1 MPTVFVTGAG
11 RGLGLEFAKQYAAD
25 GWRIIATV
33 RDPKK
38 ASALQTLGSAVAV
51 HRLDVRDF
59 KATAELGRELAREA
73 IDVAIANAGVSPGH
87 KVSIADVEEDAWL
100 ETFAVNSVAPMAL
113 AGALLPALKRGE
125 EKKLI
130 AITSRMGS
138 IGENTAGGSYPYRAS
153 KAALNAAWHSLAN
166 DHREVIAVVL
176 HPGWVRTDMGG
187 SGAPVGPKESIA
199 GMRRVIAKLTAK
211 DSGRFFDFEGKE
223 LPW

>member
-11 RGLGLEFAKQYAAD
+11 RGLGLEFAKQYVAD
-25 GWRIIATV
+25 GWQVIATV

-38 ASALQTLGSAVAV
+38 AGALQALGSSVTV

-87 KVSIADVEEDAWL
+87 KVSIADVDEDAWL
-100 ETFAVNSVAPMAL
+100 DTFAVNSVAPMAL
-113 AGALLPALKRGE
+113 AGALLQALKRGS

-138 IGENTAGGSYPYRAS
+138 IAENTAGGSYPYRAS

-187 SGAPVGPKESIA
+187 SGAPVGPKESIT
-199 GMRRVIAKLTAK
+199 GMRRVIAKLK
-211 DSGRFFDFEGKE
+211 PSDSGCFFDFEGKE

>member
-1 MPTVFVTGAG
+1 MPTVLVTGAG

-25 GWRIIATV
+25 GWRVIATV

-38 ASALQTLGSAVAV
+38 AGALQALGDAITV

-73 IDVAIANAGVSPGH
+73 IDVVIANAGISPGH
-87 KVSIADVEEDAWL
+87 KVSIAEIDEDAWL

-125 EKKLI
+125 AKKLV
-130 AITSRMGS
+130 AISSRMGS
-138 IGENTAGGSYPYRAS
+138 IAENTAGGSYPYRAS

-166 DHREVIAVVL
+166 DHREVIAVVV

-187 SGAPVGPKESIA
+187 SGAPVGPTESIT
-199 GMRRVIAKLTAK
+199 GMRRVIAQLKPS

>member
-1 MPTVFVTGAG
+1 MPTVLVTGAG
-11 RGLGLEFAKQYAAD
+11 RGLGLEFAKQYSAD
-25 GWRIIATV
+25 GWHVHATV

-38 ASALQTLGSAVAV
+38 AGALQALGSAVAV

-59 KATAELGRELAREA
+59 KATATLGRELAREA
-73 IDVAIANAGVSPGH
+73 IDVVIANAGVSPGH
-87 KVSIADVEEDAWL
+87 RISLTEIDEDAWL
-100 ETFAVNSVAPMAL
+100 DTFAVNSVAPMAI

-125 EKKLI
+125 GKKLI

-138 IGENTAGGSYPYRAS
+138 IGDNTGGGSYAYRAS

-187 SGAPVGPKESIA
+187 SSAPVAPRDSIA
-199 GMRRVIAKLTAK
+199 GMRRVIAKLKPA
-211 DSGRFFDFEGKE
+211 DSGKFFDFQDAEI
-223 LPW
+223 PW

>member
-1 MPTVFVTGAG
+1 MPTVLVTGAS

-25 GWRIIATV
+25 GWRVIATV
-33 RDPKK
+33 RDPKR
-38 ASALQTLGSAVAV
+38 AGSLQALGSAVTV

-59 KATAELGRELAREA
+59 MATAELGRELAREA
-73 IDVAIANAGVSPGH
+73 IDVAIANAGISPGH
-87 KVSIADVEEDAWL
+87 KISIADIDEDAWL
-100 ETFAVNSVAPMAL
+100 DTFAVNSVAPMAL
-113 AGALLPALKRGE
+113 AGALLPALKRGAG
-125 EKKLI
+125 KKLI

-138 IGENTAGGSYPYRAS
+138 IAENTAGGSYPYRAS

-199 GMRRVIAKLTAK
+199 GMRRVIARLKPS
-211 DSGRFFDFEGKE
+211 DSGCFFDFEGKE

>member
-1 MPTVFVTGAG
+1 MPTVFITGAG
-11 RGLGLEFAKQYAAD
+11 RGLGLEFAKQYASD
-25 GWRIIATV
+25 GWRVHATV

-38 ASALQTLGSAVAV
+38 ADALQTLGSAVTV

-59 KATAELGRELAREA
+59 KATAELGREIAREA
-73 IDVAIANAGVSPGH
+73 IDVAIANAGISPGH
-87 KVSIADVEEDAWL
+87 KVSIAEIDEDAWL
-100 ETFAVNSVAPMAL
+100 DTFAVNSVAPMAV

-125 EKKLI
+125 GKKLI

-138 IGENTAGGSYPYRAS
+138 IAENTAGGSYPYRAS

-187 SGAPVGPKESIA
+187 SSAPVGPTDSIA
-199 GMRRVIAKLTAK
+199 GMRRVIAKLK
-211 DSGRFFDFEGKE
+211 QSDSGKFFDFEGKE

>member
-1 MPTVFVTGAG
+1 MPTALITGAG
-11 RGLGLEFAKQYAAD
+11 RGLGLEFAKQYVAD
-25 GWRIIATV
+25 GWHVIATV

-38 ASALQTLGSAVAV
+38 AGALQALGDAVTV

-59 KATAELGRELAREA
+59 KATAELGRELARGA
-73 IDVAIANAGVSPGH
+73 IDVAIANAGISPGH
-87 KVSIADVEEDAWL
+87 KVSIAEIDEDAWL

-125 EKKLI
+125 QKKLI

-187 SGAPVGPKESIA
+187 SGAPVGPKDSVA
-199 GMRRVIAKLTAK
+199 GMRRVIAKLK
-211 DSGRFFDFEGKE
+211 PGDSGRFFDFEGKE

>member
-1 MPTVFVTGAG
+1 MSTVLITGAS

-25 GWRIIATV
+25 GWRVIATV

-38 ASALQTLGSAVAV
+38 AGSLQELGSSVGV

-73 IDVAIANAGVSPGH
+73 IDVVIANAGISPGH
-87 KVSIADVEEDAWL
+87 KVSIAEVDEDAWL
-100 ETFAVNSVAPMAL
+100 DTFAVNSVAPMAL

-125 EKKLI
+125 AKKLI

-138 IGENTAGGSYPYRAS
+138 IAENTAGGSYPYRAS

-187 SGAPVGPKESIA
+187 SGAPVAPKESIT
-199 GMRRVIAKLTAK
+199 GMRRVIAKLTPA
-211 DSGRFFDFEGKE
+211 DSGKFFDFEGKA

>member
-1 MPTVFVTGAG
+1 MPTVLVTGAG

-25 GWRIIATV
+25 GWRVIATV

-38 ASALQTLGSAVAV
+38 AGALQALGDAITV

-73 IDVAIANAGVSPGH
+73 IDVAIANAGISPGH
-87 KVSIADVEEDAWL
+87 KVAIAEIDEDAWL
-100 ETFAVNSVAPMAL
+100 DTFAVNSVAPMAL

-125 EKKLI
+125 AKKLI
-130 AITSRMGS
+130 AISSRMGS
-138 IGENTAGGSYPYRAS
+138 IAENTAGGAYPYRAS

-187 SGAPVGPKESIA
+187 SGAPVGPTESIT
-199 GMRRVIAKLTAK
+199 GMRRVIAQLKPS

>member
-1 MPTVFVTGAG
+1 MPTVLITGAG

-25 GWRIIATV
+25 GWRVIATV

-38 ASALQTLGSAVAV
+38 AGALQGLGTAVEV
-51 HRLDVRDF
+51 RRLDVRDF

-87 KVSIADVEEDAWL
+87 RVSIAEVEEDAWL

-125 EKKLI
+125 QKKLV

-138 IGENTAGGSYPYRAS
+138 IAENTVGGSYPYRAS

-199 GMRRVIAKLTAK
+199 GMRHVIAKLGQS

>member
-1 MPTVFVTGAG
+1 MPTVLVTGAA

-25 GWRIIATV
+25 GWRVIATV

-38 ASALQTLGSAVAV
+38 AGALQALGAGVTA

-59 KATAELGRELAREA
+59 KGTAELGRELAREA
-73 IDVAIANAGVSPGH
+73 IDVVIANAGISPGH
-87 KVSIADVEEDAWL
+87 KVSIAEIDEDAWL
-100 ETFAVNSVAPMAL
+100 DTFAVNSVAPMAL
-113 AGALLPALKRGE
+113 AGALLPALKRGG
-125 EKKLI
+125 EKKLV
-130 AITSRMGS
+130 AISSRMGS
-138 IGENTAGGSYPYRAS
+138 IGENNAGGSYPYRAS

-187 SGAPVGPKESIA
+187 SGAPVGPKDSIA
-199 GMRRVIAKLTAK
+199 GMRRVIAKLTPE

>member
-1 MPTVFVTGAG
+1 MPTLLVTGAG
-11 RGLGLEFAKQYAAD
+11 RGLGLEFTKQYAAD
-25 GWRIIATV
+25 GWRVIATV

-38 ASALQTLGSAVAV
+38 ASALQALGDSVAV

-59 KATAELGRELAREA
+59 KATAELGRQLAREA
-73 IDVAIANAGVSPGH
+73 IDVVIANAGISPGH
-87 KVSIADVEEDAWL
+87 KVSIAEVDEDAWL
-100 ETFAVNSVAPMAL
+100 DTFAVNSVAPMAL
-113 AGALLPALKRGE
+113 AGALLPALTRGE
-125 EKKLI
+125 GKKLV

-138 IGENTAGGSYPYRAS
+138 IAENTAGGSYPYRAS

-199 GMRRVIAKLTAK
+199 GMRRVIARLKPS